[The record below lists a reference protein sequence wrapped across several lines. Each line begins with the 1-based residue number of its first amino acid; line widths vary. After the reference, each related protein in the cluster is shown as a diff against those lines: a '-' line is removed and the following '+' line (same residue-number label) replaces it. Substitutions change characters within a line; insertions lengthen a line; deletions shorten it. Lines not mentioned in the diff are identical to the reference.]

1 MAYFSR
7 LEEALKAQE
16 REKAA
21 IQERQR
27 QQWKEELQVSPIK
40 LERLGGQVE
49 TAQRQ
54 QLARDLMTQQQAA
67 QRQLAAQQARSGM
80 RGGAAAAQQARIQQQ
95 VEQQRRVGEE
105 QGLTQRTL
113 YNLEQAQ
120 KEQFANIA
128 QNVAMK
134 QILASLTGQQLAAE
148 AAKEGAKAQ
157 AQVASQGG
165 GGCCVVLCIVKASL
179 GLNPVE
185 AKELIELSK
194 VDMNQVHLNY
204 GCNMKVMNAI
214 DQLNEARFIRDHYI
228 TKKELRGY
236 YKLSEMIVPR
246 LEKQPWV
253 IKLFGEKVILKP
265 ILDIP
270 NNTYLSRV
278 YRKVWNFFGSDQPF
292 VRKNGE
298 LV

>member
-1 MAYFSR
+1 MGIFSG

-80 RGGAAAAQQARIQQQ
+80 RGGAAAAQQARILQQ

-120 KEQFANIA
+120 KEQFANVA
-128 QNVAMK
+128 QQVAMK
-134 QILASLTGQQLAAE
+134 QILASLTGQQMAAE
-148 AAKEGAKAQ
+148 AAKEGAKVQSEA
-157 AQVASQGG
+157 ASKSG
-165 GGCCVVLCIVKASL
+165 GGCCGVVFITISSL
-179 GLNPVE
+179 GLNAVE
-185 AKELIELSK
+185 AKEVIELSK
-194 VDMNQVHLNY
+194 KDMNQVYIKYSDN
-204 GCNMKVMNAI
+204 KRVMNAI

-228 TKKELRGY
+228 NKKELRGY
-236 YKLSEMIVPR
+236 YRLSEFIAPQ
-246 LEKQPWV
+246 LEKFPRITRLVGHQL
-253 IKLFGEKVILKP
+253 IMKP

-270 NNTYLSRV
+270 KKTLVSRLYKKIWNYL
-278 YRKVWNFFGSDQPF
+278 GSDQPF
-292 VRKNGE
+292 KRSNGE
-298 LV
+298 VV